1 MQWTLLQIAALL
13 SWTGLTGRV
22 CHDLGSTLTWYQWA
36 AMQPVP
42 HLDAGLLLCAAQ
54 QMLLVLQYEMADY
67 RKKLY
72 NDIVRRKKEL
82 RRKQRER
89 EGTSSRSRS
98 SRPRTSGDG
107 TDKYYRR

>member
-1 MQWTLLQIAALL
+1 MT
-13 SWTGLTGRV
+13 
-22 CHDLGSTLTWYQWA
+22 WA
-36 AMQPVP
+36 AHCRVSVCC
-42 HLDAGLLLCAAQ
+42 DALAQ
-54 QMLLVLQYEMADY
+54 CPTSMEAYCVRLTDAVLMLQYEMADY

>member
-1 MQWTLLQIAALL
+1 MC
-13 SWTGLTGRV
+13 GL
-22 CHDLGSTLTWYQWA
+22 
-36 AMQPVP
+36 
-42 HLDAGLLLCAAQ
+42 

>member
-1 MQWTLLQIAALL
+1 M
-13 SWTGLTGRV
+13 
-22 CHDLGSTLTWYQWA
+22 
-36 AMQPVP
+36 
-42 HLDAGLLLCAAQ
+42 
-54 QMLLVLQYEMADY
+54 LQYEMADY